1 MKTKRTLYLWLL
13 FLIGGLVVG
22 CDVDRPSPMDA
33 VYVSRSDILA
43 MNPDLQ
49 QVLDYYAGDEEK
61 LRAAEFLI
69 DNLPY
74 HESVAFADMAPQHL
88 AYELFGTG
96 RYSQFRARDS
106 VVRRY
111 GYWGVDNPYFLSD
124 IYINPNFLIDN
135 IDWAFKV
142 WKGQPWCKNVSFEDF
157 CEYILPYRVGN
168 EAIYPWREKIY
179 RQFQPIIDAL
189 PNDSNKQKPEYI
201 VTVILDSLLKRPYYF
216 TGEISSGI
224 RVGPG
229 IVETRGGSCLDLSD
243 MLVYVC
249 RAIGV
254 PCGIDYLPMRGDN
267 NAPHYVNFVKG
278 SDGKCYYFSIFNKM
292 ARVFPCSLLRDEYGK
307 IYRLTHSLN
316 REMLAQADCAN
327 GELHPAFQRP
337 CMVDVTSTYAH
348 DKSWN
353 LRIPVNR
360 LKPYS
365 NLKAGELLYL
375 CMSNRNSWMPVDFSR
390 LKNDTIAFNAC
401 HGGVVYCIGK
411 YDAKWKK
418 LTMVTDP
425 FRVEK
430 DTLLVTYY
438 TPAKDVE
445 DVTLL
450 SKFGMVAEPFIWR
463 MVGGVFEGSNDA
475 GFKTVDTLYEITEVP
490 QRLTTQV
497 QLSAEKK
504 YRYVRYKGKDGSF
517 CNVAEV
523 GFYSAAGH
531 EEPLRGSIIGPADGD
546 RGPLSFKSAFD
557 GKTTTSYVHP
567 TAGGGWAGMDL
578 GKRIRI
584 GKITYTP
591 RNRDNFVK
599 PGDTYELFVF
609 KDGLWVSQGKQVA
622 EADSVVFR
630 NIPKHSLL
638 LLRNRTEGVAE
649 RIFEYKGGKQ
659 IYR

>member
-1 MKTKRTLYLWLL
+1 
-13 FLIGGLVVG
+13 
-22 CDVDRPSPMDA
+22 
-33 VYVSRSDILA
+33 
-43 MNPDLQ
+43 
-49 QVLDYYAGDEEK
+49 
-61 LRAAEFLI
+61 
-69 DNLPY
+69 
-74 HESVAFADMAPQHL
+74 MAPQHL

-546 RGPLSFKSAFD
+546 RGPLSFKS
-557 GKTTTSYVHP
+557 
-567 TAGGGWAGMDL
+567 
-578 GKRIRI
+578 
-584 GKITYTP
+584 
-591 RNRDNFVK
+591 
-599 PGDTYELFVF
+599 E
-609 KDGLWVSQGKQVA
+609 
-622 EADSVVFR
+622 
-630 NIPKHSLL
+630 
-638 LLRNRTEGVAE
+638 
-649 RIFEYKGGKQ
+649 
-659 IYR
+659 